1 MDSNHATKQ
10 VLSSAVPIG
19 SSWSPFIVSTLSPS
33 VWRMNAIWRRIV
45 GFVWALVTISDA
57 VSPFRLVAGAS
68 VYWCSVGIHCVA
80 IAAAI
85 PVYVLLRRLAR
96 SSAGLSFASAFDRPV
111 TSLLGTS
118 GGRFFRNKAVALVC
132 PWPCCQGCVYWV
144 GLVISIWK
152 QYATYCMILLQYEQN
167 IRDTVGTLSLQEQYP
182 TRKCAIQYCMCNKRA
197 IYGDI
202 PRYPAAIYND
212 IHPGFG
218 KSALQYKAWS
228 CAPGRYGTGR

>member
-1 MDSNHATKQ
+1 M
-10 VLSSAVPIG
+10 SSAVPIG
-19 SSWSPFIVSTLSPS
+19 SSRSSFIVSTFSPS

-118 GGRFFRNKAVALVC
+118 GGRFFRNKPIALVC
-132 PWPCCQGCVYWV
+132 PWLCCQGWVYWV
-144 GLVISIWK
+144 GLRFPI
-152 QYATYCMILLQYEQN
+152 A
-167 IRDTVGTLSLQEQYP
+167 
-182 TRKCAIQYCMCNKRA
+182 ARA
-197 IYGDI
+197 CHASWNSRRRRMGLA
-202 PRYPAAIYND
+202 PRACCVQALPSTQIYN
-212 IHPGFG
+212 
-218 KSALQYKAWS
+218 
-228 CAPGRYGTGR
+228 YGTAGRAA

>member
-1 MDSNHATKQ
+1 M
-10 VLSSAVPIG
+10 SSAVPIG
-19 SSWSPFIVSTLSPS
+19 SSRSSFIVNTFSPS

-96 SSAGLSFASAFDRPV
+96 SSAGLSFASAFARPV

-118 GGRFFRNKAVALVC
+118 GGRFFRNKPTALVC
-132 PWPCCQGCVYWV
+132 PWPCCQGWVYWV
-144 GLVISIWK
+144 GLRFPIAARACLCILEFSEATNGACAACICRNTDAFWTICLHLVGSSFSHVI
-152 QYATYCMILLQYEQN
+152 
-167 IRDTVGTLSLQEQYP
+167 
-182 TRKCAIQYCMCNKRA
+182 
-197 IYGDI
+197 
-202 PRYPAAIYND
+202 PALD
-212 IHPGFG
+212 
-218 KSALQYKAWS
+218 
-228 CAPGRYGTGR
+228 R